1 MRGEKRLVRRNGTC
15 AVRAFA
21 ESRGAMSTSEPNPP
35 KQTADI
41 LAPVDQATVELIVRL
56 TARVSVAMFAA
67 ALIAFA
73 TGDQYHRQRLH
84 VGTRLFAGFI
94 VAHTIHF
101 ATVAWLAV
109 VTSGENIR
117 DRDGWTVVV
126 TVALLFYLAVFSV
139 LRAWGGTAMGRSSS
153 RGLRVT
159 ANGAIVA
166 IAAVF
171 LNSHLARVERMP
183 MLWLPAA
190 GLAGT
195 VALYFVRTRGA
206 PLPAS
211 PRLHSR
217 DDASG

>member
-1 MRGEKRLVRRNGTC
+1 MVAHRH
-15 AVRAFA
+15 RAA
-21 ESRGAMSTSEPNPP
+21 PTGAG
-35 KQTADI
+35 
-41 LAPVDQATVELIVRL
+41 VIVRL
-56 TARVSVAMFAA
+56 RKWATELWEPRPGAPSRSRPALFAA

-73 TGDQYHRQRLH
+73 TGHPDHRQRLH

-117 DRDGWTVVV
+117 ERDGWAVVL
-126 TVALLFYLAVFSV
+126 TVALFFYLAVSSV
-139 LRAWGGTAMGRSSS
+139 LRAWGDTAMGRSSS
-153 RGLRVT
+153 RSLRVT
-159 ANGAIVA
+159 ANVAIVA

-171 LNSHLARVERMP
+171 LNSYLARVVRMP
-183 MLWLPAA
+183 MYWLPAA

-206 PLPAS
+206 PLPA
-211 PRLHSR
+211 LSR
-217 DDASG
+217 RRSHDDRSG

>member
-1 MRGEKRLVRRNGTC
+1 
-15 AVRAFA
+15 
-21 ESRGAMSTSEPNPP
+21 MSQERQ
-35 KQTADI
+35 QTADI
-41 LAPVDQATVELIVRL
+41 LAPVDQATAELMVRL
-56 TARVSVAMFAA
+56 TARVSVVMFAA

-73 TGDQYHRQRLH
+73 AGYQHDRQRLH

-117 DRDGWTVVV
+117 ERDGWAVVV

-139 LRAWGGTAMGRSSS
+139 LRAWGDTAMGRTSS
-153 RGLRVT
+153 RGPRVA
-159 ANGAIVA
+159 ANVAIVA

-171 LNSHLARVERMP
+171 LNSYLARVGRMP
-183 MLWLPAA
+183 MYWLPTA

-195 VALYFVRTRGA
+195 VALYFVRMRGA
-206 PLPAS
+206 SGPSLRRRRS
-211 PRLHSR
+211 H
-217 DDASG
+217 DDPSG

>member
-1 MRGEKRLVRRNGTC
+1 
-15 AVRAFA
+15 
-21 ESRGAMSTSEPNPP
+21 
-35 KQTADI
+35 
-41 LAPVDQATVELIVRL
+41 VDQATVEQSVRL
-56 TARVSVAMFAA
+56 TARVSGVMFAA

-73 TGDQYHRQRLH
+73 AFYQHDRRRLH

-94 VAHTIHF
+94 LAHTIHF

-117 DRDGWTVVV
+117 DRDGWAVVV

-153 RGLRVT
+153 RSLRVT
-159 ANGAIVA
+159 ANLAIVA

-171 LNSHLARVERMP
+171 LNSYLGRVERMP
-183 MLWLPAA
+183 VYWLPAA

-206 PLPAS
+206 LLPS
-211 PRLHSR
+211 LPRLHSH